1 MAITQAEAAVMAA
14 TADRFD
20 SVNTSLQAMLRRLET
35 ELDAL
40 RTQWQGA
47 GGRSFEQVR
56 LAWAAEQAKLHR
68 ALAETAVGMRSAA
81 GHYAATDDAASSRL
95 APVAKAAIS
104 LPL

>member
-1 MAITQAEAAVMAA
+1 MAS

-20 SVNTSLQAMLRRLET
+20 AVNASLQSMLRRLET

-56 LAWAAEQAKLHR
+56 LAWGAEQAKLHQ
-68 ALAETAVGMRSAA
+68 ALADTSSAMRSAA
-81 GHYAATDDAASSRL
+81 GRYSAVDHTASSRL
-95 APVAKAAIS
+95 EPVVRAAIS

>member
-1 MAITQAEAAVMAA
+1 MAITQAEAAVMAS

-20 SVNTSLQAMLRRLET
+20 AVNTSLQSMLRRLEA

-56 LAWAAEQAKLHR
+56 LAWAAEQGKLHR
-68 ALAETAVGMRSAA
+68 ALADTSAAMRSAA
-81 GHYAATDDAASSRL
+81 SHYAATDDAASSRL
-95 APVAKAAIS
+95 APVANAAIS

>member
-1 MAITQAEAAVMAA
+1 MAS
-14 TADRFD
+14 TADKFD
-20 SVNTSLQAMLRRLET
+20 AVNASLQSMLRRLET

-56 LAWAAEQAKLHR
+56 LAWGAEQARLHQ
-68 ALAETAVGMRSAA
+68 ALAETSIAMRSAA
-81 GHYAATDDAASSRL
+81 GHYATTDAAASTRL